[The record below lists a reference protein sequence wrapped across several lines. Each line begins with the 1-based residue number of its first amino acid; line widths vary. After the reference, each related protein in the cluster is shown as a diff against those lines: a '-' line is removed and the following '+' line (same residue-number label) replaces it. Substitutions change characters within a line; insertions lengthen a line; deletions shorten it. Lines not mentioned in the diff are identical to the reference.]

1 MAFTKDVKILT
12 PRPGMAQNLGGY
24 KCVPRNTHKE
34 GASAKRIKNHYKR
47 GERRKGAG
55 GTPTKLGHVAN
66 RQTQK
71 ANNSKK
77 GKRGG
82 RILGVPSV
90 CCSQLVQGSGGCST
104 TRRVWGV
111 AVAAGA
117 SSCHRESPKLRRRI
131 QVQEQEVVD

>member
-1 MAFTKDVKILT
+1 MVKILT
-12 PRPGMAQNLGGY
+12 PRPGMAQNLGAMCTSQYTQRGRVS
-24 KCVPRNTHKE
+24 KAHQK
-34 GASAKRIKNHYKR
+34 SLQKR
-47 GERRKGAG
+47 GERRKGSG
-55 GTPTKLGHVAN
+55 GERQPNAAHVAN
-66 RQTQK
+66 RQMQK
-71 ANNSKK
+71 AHNSKK
-77 GKRGG
+77 GKKGD

-117 SSCHRESPKLRRRI
+117 SSCHKESPKLRRRI